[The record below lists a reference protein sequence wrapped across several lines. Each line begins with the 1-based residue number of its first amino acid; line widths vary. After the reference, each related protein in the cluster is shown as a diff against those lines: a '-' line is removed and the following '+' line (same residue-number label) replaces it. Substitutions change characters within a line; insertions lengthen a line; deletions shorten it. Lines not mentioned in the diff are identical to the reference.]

1 MNRTLENKQ
10 LCIFDMDGT
19 IYLGTR
25 VFPAA
30 VDFIKSLRK
39 SGKRVLFFTN
49 NASHSPEF
57 YMDKLTRLGFEPE
70 RREIMTS
77 GDVTIEF
84 LKRHRAGKRVYL
96 VGTPDLEG
104 QFEAAGIPLADTK
117 GGADIVVTSF
127 DTTLTYEKLEAA
139 CRYIR
144 EGAEYLSTHP
154 DFNCPTENGFIPD
167 SGAIAS
173 LVTSSCSRPLSV
185 MTYSSSP
192 VFSRW
197 PLSTIC
203 GTATLT
209 SK

>member
-104 QFEAAGIPLADTK
+104 QFGAAGIPLADTK

-127 DTTLTYEKLEAA
+127 DTTLT
-139 CRYIR
+139 
-144 EGAEYLSTHP
+144 
-154 DFNCPTENGFIPD
+154 
-167 SGAIAS
+167 
-173 LVTSSCSRPLSV
+173 
-185 MTYSSSP
+185 
-192 VFSRW
+192 
-197 PLSTIC
+197 
-203 GTATLT
+203 
-209 SK
+209 

>member
-10 LCIFDMDGT
+10 LYIFDMDGT
-19 IYLGTR
+19 IYLGAR

-96 VGTPDLEG
+96 DR
-104 QFEAAGIPLADTK
+104 K
-117 GGADIVVTSF
+117 SVV
-127 DTTLTYEKLEAA
+127 
-139 CRYIR
+139 
-144 EGAEYLSTHP
+144 
-154 DFNCPTENGFIPD
+154 
-167 SGAIAS
+167 
-173 LVTSSCSRPLSV
+173 
-185 MTYSSSP
+185 
-192 VFSRW
+192 
-197 PLSTIC
+197 
-203 GTATLT
+203 
-209 SK
+209 